1 MKVQFLFSVE
11 NERTQE
17 RCARGCVLFNKQFF
31 STPTNSVRMRKKDGI
46 FTERIPLYHRH
57 DYVIFVY
64 KCLRE
69 LRYVTNV
76 QSCTY
81 IGT

>member
-1 MKVQFLFSVE
+1 MKVQFLFNVE
-11 NERTQE
+11 MKEPKKDVL
-17 RCARGCVLFNKQFF
+17 GGVLFNKQLF
-31 STPTNSVRMRKKDGI
+31 STPTNSVRMEKKDGI